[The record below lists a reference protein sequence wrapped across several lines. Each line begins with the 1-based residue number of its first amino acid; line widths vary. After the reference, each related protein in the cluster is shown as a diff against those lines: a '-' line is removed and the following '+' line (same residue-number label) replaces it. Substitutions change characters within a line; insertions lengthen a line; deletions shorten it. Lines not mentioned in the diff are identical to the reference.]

1 MTRITSKFISFLH
14 FPDLQPLSKSSL
26 NPRTRVLLS
35 QKSDQV
41 TSPWPPEASHVTLS
55 RTQRRTEPVLPSC
68 RPPPPASSP
77 TSRPPAHTI
86 LAVLPD
92 SSHSSAPQGHSP
104 HCVPCLKWDLHGW
117 LAHSLHYSRSVIKC
131 HLFSTSFTL
140 SPTSLI
146 SLSPLPV
153 IALNIIIIFVSL
165 HQLLVL
171 FLIFFHWNISP
182 LNTGIFVCL
191 ILCHLPSS

>member
-1 MTRITSKFISFLH
+1 MTLITSKFISFLH
-14 FPDLQPLSKSSL
+14 FSDLQPLSKPSL
-26 NPRTRVLLS
+26 NPRTRALLS
-35 QKSDQV
+35 HKSDQV
-41 TSPWPPEASHVTLS
+41 TSPWPPEASHVSLS
-55 RTQRRTEPVLPSC
+55 RAQRRTEPVLPSC
-68 RPPPPASSP
+68 PPASSI
-77 TSRPPAHTI
+77 TSCPPAHTI

-92 SSHSSAPQGHSP
+92 NSHSSTTQGHSP
-104 HCVPCLKWDLHGW
+104 HCIPCLKWDSHGW
-117 LAHSLHYSRSVIKC
+117 LAHSLNYSKSVIKC

-140 SPTSLI
+140 SPPSLI

-153 IALNIIIIFVSL
+153 IVLNIIIIFVSL

-191 ILCHLPSS
+191 IHCHLPSS